1 MYKGWYMAFQSMP
14 VPVHV
19 KLDPDQLKVDK
30 VHQRVRIQ
38 WIFHGLQQPFCH

>member
-1 MYKGWYMAFQSMP
+1 MYMGWHMAFQLRQA
-14 VPVHV
+14 PVHV

-38 WIFHGLQQPFCH
+38 WIFHGSQKPFCR